1 MKMRCCIITL
11 LLLSISILLSAQYTI
26 TYPNKNK
33 LGNALI
39 DIFNDA
45 SNNFKQSR
53 GGTFTA
59 RLLPAGKVYRLK
71 VYVPNA
77 IETKIIT
84 VNNSAFKYQAVLHF
98 AKCSSYEDA
107 EAAFVKTSQQ
117 ITSSLGKRM
126 MVRTADSTANDTSVV
141 KEQRIGYMLPSG
153 FFYYNASLQLQR
165 FTASTWLVTLRV
177 NGWEPA
183 FYFWIPKNDPLSS
196 NIFSHNFRRV
206 VQRFETSLATNDV
219 QQLLPGFNALV
230 TKDSV
235 GKPMLV
241 FEKSFADLPNAEF
254 EYNNALNNIKAS
266 LGRAFVYRF
275 NKVSVGEV
283 SSITFVRDTDFD
295 KLEKRY
301 IELLL
306 DKQISVTETYRIC
319 ILFRQ

>member
-1 MKMRCCIITL
+1 M
-11 LLLSISILLSAQYTI
+11 SVSILLSAQYTI
-26 TYPNKNK
+26 PYPNKNK

-71 VYVPNA
+71 VHVPNA

-84 VNNSAFKYQAVLHF
+84 VNNSVFKYQAVLHF
-98 AKCSSYEDA
+98 AKCSSYEEA
-107 EAAFVKTSQQ
+107 EAAFVKISQQ
-117 ITSSLGKRM
+117 ITSSVGKRM
-126 MVRTADSTANDTSVV
+126 MVRTADNTSNDTSVV
-141 KEQRIGYMLPSG
+141 KEQRIGYMLPRG

-165 FTASTWLVTLRV
+165 FTASTWLITLRV
-177 NGWEPA
+177 NGWEPV

-206 VQRFETSLATNDV
+206 VQRFEASLATNDV
-219 QQLLPGFNALV
+219 QQLLPGFDALV
-230 TKDSV
+230 TKDTT

-254 EYNNALNNIKAS
+254 EYSNALNNIKAS
-266 LGRAFVYRF
+266 LGSTFVYRF

-295 KLEKRY
+295 KLEQRC

-306 DKQISVTETYRIC
+306 DKQIAFTATYRIR

>member
-1 MKMRCCIITL
+1 MRYCIITL
-11 LLLSISILLSAQYTI
+11 LLLSISISLSAQYTI

-45 SNNFKQSR
+45 SSNFKQSR

-59 RLLPAGKVYRLK
+59 RLLPAGKVHRLK
-71 VYVPNA
+71 VHVPNA

-84 VNNSAFKYQAVLHF
+84 VNNPSFKYQAVLHF
-98 AKCSSYEDA
+98 AKCSSFEEA

-117 ITSSLGKRM
+117 ITSSLGKRI

-165 FTASTWLVTLRV
+165 FAATWLITLRV
-177 NGWEPA
+177 NGWEPD

-206 VQRFETSLATNDV
+206 VQRFETSAVAPDV
-219 QQLLPGFNALV
+219 QQLLPGFDALV

-241 FEKSFADLPNAEF
+241 FDKTFADLPNAEF

-266 LGRAFVYRF
+266 LGKAFVYRF
-275 NKVSVGEV
+275 NKVQQGKV
-283 SSITFVRDTDFD
+283 SSITFVRNTDFD
-295 KLEKRY
+295 KPQKRY

-306 DKQISVTETYRIC
+306 DKYTGITEGYRIS